1 VVSWCVQYKSV
12 VGRQKVNALAR
23 IVVVEDDFDLSR
35 VMRDM
40 LADAGYEVISYM
52 QPSLDVPEYLR
63 MNHANLV
70 IVDARL
76 NNSVSGWDI
85 IAALK
90 QNPETEN
97 LPIIVCSGATEQIEA
112 HCEELERYGI
122 PALVKPFDLDELDA
136 LVHRMAPLE
145 ATASHE

>member
-1 VVSWCVQYKSV
+1 
-12 VGRQKVNALAR
+12 LAR

-35 VMRDM
+35 IIKDVLEDE
-40 LADAGYEVISYM
+40 GHEVISYM
-52 QPSLDVPEYLR
+52 QPSPDVPEHLR
-63 MNHANLV
+63 INHADLV

-90 QNPETEN
+90 DNPDTAS
-97 LPIIVCSGATEQIEA
+97 LPIIVCSGAADQIEA
-112 HCEELERYGI
+112 HRGQLESFGI

-136 LVHRMAPLE
+136 LVGKLLKQP
-145 ATASHE
+145 ASHE